1 MSQIDREREREGG
14 NIWLGLAEIYSYK
27 MKYSKLTVLERTVLT
42 RRNELKSIPKT
53 SWTFFTL
60 SEFKGEH
67 VIRVVRYLQSVPEV

>member
-1 MSQIDREREREGG
+1 MSQIDRERERGG
-14 NIWLGLAEIYSYK
+14 NIWLGQAEIYSYK

-67 VIRVVRYLQSVPEV
+67 FIHVATFLQAVPEV